1 MANMSYVRFEN
12 TLSDLEDC
20 YEDMQFGTE
29 FSELSL
35 TEQQARNELVD
46 LCKKIA
52 EQFDE
57 EEIEEDYPEITKIF
71 KKIVSKKTDKDL
83 MEYERLKRKFGKNN

>member
-1 MANMSYVRFEN
+1 MANMSYCRFHN
-12 TLSDLEDC
+12 TLIDLEDC
-20 YEDMQFGTE
+20 YEDMQFGND

-35 TEQQARNELVD
+35 TEQEARNELVA

-57 EEIEEDYPEITKIF
+57 KLIENEN
-71 KKIVSKKTDKDL
+71 KTS
-83 MEYERLKRKFGKNN
+83 

>member
-1 MANMSYVRFEN
+1 MANMSYCRFHN
-12 TLSDLEDC
+12 TLIALEDC
-20 YEDMQFGTE
+20 YEDMQFGND

-35 TEQQARNELVD
+35 TEQQARNELVA

-57 EEIEEDYPEITKIF
+57 KLIENE
-71 KKIVSKKTDKDL
+71 
-83 MEYERLKRKFGKNN
+83 KN

>member
-1 MANMSYVRFEN
+1 MANMSYCRFHN
-12 TLSDLEDC
+12 TLIDLEDC
-20 YEDMQFGTE
+20 YEDMQFGND

-35 TEQQARNELVD
+35 TEQEARNELVA

-57 EEIEEDYPEITKIF
+57 KLI
-71 KKIVSKKTDKDL
+71 
-83 MEYERLKRKFGKNN
+83 EYEKN

>member
-1 MANMSYVRFEN
+1 MGNMAYCRFKN

-20 YEDMQFGTE
+20 YEDMEFGKD

-35 TEQQARNELVD
+35 TEQEARNELVA

-57 EEIEEDYPEITKIF
+57 ELI
-71 KKIVSKKTDKDL
+71 
-83 MEYERLKRKFGKNN
+83 EYEKN

>member
-1 MANMSYVRFEN
+1 MANMSYCRFHN
-12 TLSDLEDC
+12 TLIHLEDC
-20 YEDMQFGTE
+20 YEDMQFGNY

-35 TEQQARNELVD
+35 TEQEARNELVA

-57 EEIEEDYPEITKIF
+57 KLI
-71 KKIVSKKTDKDL
+71 
-83 MEYERLKRKFGKNN
+83 EYEKN

>member
-1 MANMSYVRFEN
+1 MANMSYCRFEN

-20 YEDMQFGTE
+20 YEDMQFGKD

-35 TEQQARNELVD
+35 TEQEARNELVA

-57 EEIEEDYPEITKIF
+57 KLIENEN
-71 KKIVSKKTDKDL
+71 KTS
-83 MEYERLKRKFGKNN
+83 

>member
-1 MANMSYVRFEN
+1 MGNMSYCRFEN

-20 YEDMQFGTE
+20 YEDMEFGND

-35 TEQQARNELVD
+35 TEQEARNELVA

-57 EEIEEDYPEITKIF
+57 ELI
-71 KKIVSKKTDKDL
+71 
-83 MEYERLKRKFGKNN
+83 EYEKN

>member
-1 MANMSYVRFEN
+1 MGNMAYCRFEN

-20 YEDMQFGTE
+20 YEDMEFGKD

-35 TEQQARNELVD
+35 TEQEARNELVA

-57 EEIEEDYPEITKIF
+57 ELI
-71 KKIVSKKTDKDL
+71 
-83 MEYERLKRKFGKNN
+83 EYEKN

>member
-1 MANMSYVRFEN
+1 MGNMAYCRFEN

-20 YEDMQFGTE
+20 YEDMEFGKG

-35 TEQQARNELVD
+35 TEQEARNELVA

-57 EEIEEDYPEITKIF
+57 EEIEED
-71 KKIVSKKTDKDL
+71 
-83 MEYERLKRKFGKNN
+83 